1 MLDPQPDE
9 NFIDCTL
16 GDGGHAIEILKK
28 TAPRG
33 KILTFELDKEA
44 GRKAQARLKEE
55 GLLSRVEIINDNFRF
70 LKKYAN
76 RLPKIDGILAD
87 LGLRS
92 GQLEEGGGGFSFQYD
107 EPLDM
112 RFGNWGKSVSD
123 IVREYSIEELSRIF
137 REYGEEKNHRH
148 IAKAIVEARRK
159 KEIKTTGELAEIILE
174 FYRQKL
180 HSKKDIP
187 WVGGIHPATRVFQ
200 ALRIEANDEL
210 GTLRQLLEDGVEVL
224 SSGGRMGIISYH
236 SLEDR
241 IVKRFYRTSPRL
253 VILTKK
259 PIMAGEEEAR
269 SNRRSRSAKLRAALK
284 K

>member
-1 MLDPQPDE
+1 MP
-9 NFIDCTL
+9 
-16 GDGGHAIEILKK
+16 KK
-28 TAPRG
+28 TTIDDLAKMMKKG
-33 KILTFELDKEA
+33 FDETHGLIKLT
-44 GRKAQARLKEE
+44 RLEMVAAEE
-55 GLLSRVEIINDNFRF
+55 
-70 LKKYAN
+70 
-76 RLPKIDGILAD
+76 
-87 LGLRS
+87 
-92 GQLEEGGGGFSFQYD
+92 Q
-107 EPLDM
+107 
-112 RFGNWGKSVSD
+112 
-123 IVREYSIEELSRIF
+123 
-137 REYGEEKNHRH
+137 
-148 IAKAIVEARRK
+148 